1 MNAPVAACFIASCL
15 LVGSLTRAV
24 ERIGGDASYE
34 NFVNDPSN
42 YHLVD
47 DLGRPVS
54 QEAK

>member
-1 MNAPVAACFIASCL
+1 MNVPIAACVVASCL
-15 LVGSLTRAV
+15 LVGSLTGAV
-24 ERIGGDASYE
+24 ERFGGDASYE

>member
-1 MNAPVAACFIASCL
+1 MNVPIAACVVASCL
-15 LVGSLTRAV
+15 LVGSLTGAV
-24 ERIGGDASYE
+24 ERFGGDASYE
-34 NFVNDPSN
+34 DFVNDPSN